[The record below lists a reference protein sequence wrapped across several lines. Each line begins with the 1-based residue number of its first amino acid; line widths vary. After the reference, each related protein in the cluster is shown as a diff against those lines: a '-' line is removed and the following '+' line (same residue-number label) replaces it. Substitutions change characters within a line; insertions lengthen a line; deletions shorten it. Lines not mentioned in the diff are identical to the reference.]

1 MHIGFQIP
9 AGHGQS
15 PWSNRENT
23 MATKKTAPARK
34 TEKVPVP
41 TKKEV
46 GDAARLLRGGH
57 SAGGR
62 VMNEQKVAKKK

>member
-1 MHIGFQIP
+1 
-9 AGHGQS
+9 
-15 PWSNRENT
+15 